1 MTSRSTRLQLATYT
15 VCCFCLSDVTHL
27 ALNPSVSV
35 GQMAAS
41 VASRRIGTPLGQ
53 TLAGKR
59 VLVFGLGNIGV
70 ELLPR

>member
-1 MTSRSTRLQLATYT
+1 
-15 VCCFCLSDVTHL
+15 
-27 ALNPSVSV
+27 
-35 GQMAAS
+35 MAAS

>member
-1 MTSRSTRLQLATYT
+1 LQLATYT